1 MVPNPGQTDRKEE
14 EPSVQEARISALLV
28 EDDELTGEA
37 TREYLERRGIPTAW
51 VRTGPDAISEAQRRT
66 FDVIL
71 LDLGLPG
78 RDGLD
83 VCAAVRERS
92 DVPIIILSAR
102 DAEDARL
109 HGFDAGADDYIT
121 KPFSPRE
128 LVSRILA
135 VVRRFRG
142 HIGPVR
148 QTVVIDDLT
157 LEPATLTASREG
169 RDLHLTSHEFNLLY
183 ALVARRGK
191 VISREQLLEAAG
203 GSVDAAIERSVD
215 VHVSRLRNKL
225 GDDARHPRLLKTV
238 RGSGY
243 MFVGL
248 SGERGEGED

>member
-1 MVPNPGQTDRKEE
+1 MVPVNDRAEVSDE
-14 EPSVQEARISALLV
+14 EPSVEDARISALLV

-51 VRTGPDAISEAQRRT
+51 VQTGPDAIAEASRRT

-78 RDGLD
+78 RDGID
-83 VCAAVRERS
+83 VCTAVRAKS

-102 DAEDARL
+102 DAEQARL
-109 HGFDAGADDYIT
+109 HGFDAGADDYVT

-135 VVRRFRG
+135 VIRRFRG
-142 HIGPVR
+142 NVGPARSSVA
-148 QTVVIDDLT
+148 IDDLV
-157 LEPATLTASREG
+157 LDPGALVATRGG
-169 RDLHLTSHEFNLLY
+169 RDLGLTSHEFNLLY

-191 VISREQLLEAAG
+191 VISREQLLEAVG

-238 RGSGY
+238 RGVGY

-248 SGERGEGED
+248 SESAEA

>member
-1 MVPNPGQTDRKEE
+1 MVGKAKQNETRED
-14 EPSVQEARISALLV
+14 EPSIADARISALLV

-37 TREYLERRGIPTAW
+37 TREYLERRGITTSW
-51 VRTGPDAISEAQRRT
+51 VRTGPDAVSEAARRT

-83 VCAAVRERS
+83 VCAAVREKS

-102 DAEDARL
+102 SAEDARL
-109 HGFDAGADDYIT
+109 NGFDAGADDYIT

-128 LVSRILA
+128 MVSRILA

-148 QTVVIDDLT
+148 QTVVIDDLS
-157 LEPATLTASREG
+157 LEPASLTAIRDG
-169 RDLHLTSHEFNLLY
+169 RNLHLTSHEFNLLY

-225 GDDARHPRLLKTV
+225 GDDARHPSLLKTV

-243 MFVGL
+243 MFVGM
-248 SGERGEGED
+248 SGDVADD

>member
-1 MVPNPGQTDRKEE
+1 MVPQNAHTDRKEE
-14 EPSVQEARISALLV
+14 EPSVAEARISALIV
-28 EDDELTGEA
+28 EDDEMTGEA
-37 TREYLERRGIPTAW
+37 TREYLDRRGISASW
-51 VRTGPDAISEAQRRT
+51 VRTGPDAVNEAARRT

-83 VCAAVRERS
+83 VCTAVREKS

-102 DAEDARL
+102 NAEEARL
-109 HGFDAGADDYIT
+109 HGFDAGADDYVT

-148 QTVVIDDLT
+148 QTVVIDDLI
-157 LEPATLTASREG
+157 LEPASLKATRDG
-169 RDLHLTSHEFNLLY
+169 RNLHLTSHEFNLLY

-225 GDDARHPRLLKTV
+225 GDDARHPTLLKTV

-248 SGERGEGED
+248 ADKKGDGEE